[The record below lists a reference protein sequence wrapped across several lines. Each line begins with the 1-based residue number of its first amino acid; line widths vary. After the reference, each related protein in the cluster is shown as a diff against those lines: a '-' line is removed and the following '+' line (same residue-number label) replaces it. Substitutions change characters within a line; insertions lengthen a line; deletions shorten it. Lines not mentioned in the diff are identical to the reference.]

1 MFGCEH
7 WEARPDII
15 TLGKAITSGYV
26 PFGATVVTGEIYDL
40 FETRPVAHA
49 NTHAGHPV
57 ACATALVNLEILER
71 EHLVERAASAEV
83 LCREQL
89 NALMK
94 SDDDIRAV
102 NVIGLL
108 ASIEFDV
115 PDRAYGE
122 AFIRETRHACLKRG
136 VLVRGQTN
144 GEVALI
150 ILYPPLVI
158 SDEQLFLVF
167 NVVSDGYR
175 EAKAVLERGSAFLE
189 ED

>member
-1 MFGCEH
+1 
-7 WEARPDII
+7 
-15 TLGKAITSGYV
+15 
-26 PFGATVVTGEIYDL
+26 
-40 FETRPVAHA
+40 
-49 NTHAGHPV
+49 
-57 ACATALVNLEILER
+57 
-71 EHLVERAASAEV
+71 
-83 LCREQL
+83 
-89 NALMK
+89 
-94 SDDDIRAV
+94 
-102 NVIGLL
+102 
-108 ASIEFDV
+108 
-115 PDRAYGE
+115 
-122 AFIRETRHACLKRG
+122 LKRG